1 MQTFQVT
8 GMTCAHCERAVIQA
22 IQARDADARVRVD
35 LARGLV
41 EVDAALEAEAIREAI
56 REEGY
61 EVQ

>member
-1 MQTFQVT
+1 MQTFQVK
-8 GMTCAHCERAVIQA
+8 GMTCAHCERAVTQA
-22 IQARDADARVRVD
+22 IRALDADARVRVD